1 MRWTA
6 SSRRTTQ
13 AAWGDVR
20 EKEVF
25 QALLNDEEAVIK
37 DLEKSYARALRDI
50 ETKIKILQADEMTQ
64 SKIYQVQYQKALK
77 AQIEGIMEKLHGDNY
92 TSVQQYLNECYKKSF
107 VGTMYALHGQGMPVL
122 APIDKDAAVR
132 AVMLDSHISGS
143 LYEAMGVDTKKLKQA
158 IRREISTGIS
168 TGASYDDIARNLRF
182 ATNAPL
188 ARTKTIVRTEGHR
201 VQQASA
207 ADARNEA
214 KKQGCDVLKQWD
226 STLDGNTRPTHR
238 ELDGQIRETDE
249 PFEVD
254 GKKADRP
261 GEFGRPEEDINCR
274 CVALTRARW
283 GLDESELQ
291 TMKDRA
297 KFFELDKTKNFQEFS
312 EKYLKIPEKTDT
324 IAAGVLP
331 QPIESTEKHYKELL
345 DSLKQISSNGNLVY
359 NPVMNQ
365 SNALS
370 ESEIISALAGGDRT
384 SGSCASVGLAYIG
397 QKQGWNVLDFRDGE
411 SRRFFAS
418 SYNLRTL
425 SMADGLKVLRAEG
438 ASSIT
443 VGNRL
448 LKMCE
453 NGKEYYL
460 SVGRHA
466 AIVRK
471 TDDGILQYLELQS
484 SSRSGWINFNGN
496 PRYTLKNRFGC
507 SQTSGSSANYDFMI
521 DLDDSDF
528 ETDDFRSLLG
538 YINTTENEQRKGSNG
553 TIK

>member
-1 MRWTA
+1 M
-6 SSRRTTQ
+6 
-13 AAWGDVR
+13 
-20 EKEVF
+20 
-25 QALLNDEEAVIK
+25 NDEEAVIK

-122 APIDKDAAVR
+122 APIDQDAAVR

-158 IRREISTGIS
+158 ILREISTGIS

-226 STLDGNTRPTHR
+226 STLDGNTRLTHR

-297 KFFELDKTKNFQEFS
+297 KFFGMDKTSSFTDFEK
-312 EKYLKIPEKTDT
+312 KYLKAADALKKQGESGIIKTDKQFGKKIGKHAIDYGLDPAKPEDRERMRKT
-324 IAAGVLP
+324 IDSICASPDAIAHGDWRG
-331 QPIESTEKHYKELL
+331 QP
-345 DSLKQISSNGNLVY
+345 
-359 NPVMNQ
+359 NPVKFYIKGNDVVVTSEDDTFITILKGGT
-365 SNALS
+365 SNARVKN
-370 ESEIISALAGGDRT
+370 A
-384 SGSCASVGLAYIG
+384 
-397 QKQGWNVLDFRDGE
+397 
-411 SRRFFAS
+411 RR
-418 SYNLRTL
+418 
-425 SMADGLKVLRAEG
+425 E
-438 ASSIT
+438 
-443 VGNRL
+443 
-448 LKMCE
+448 
-453 NGKEYYL
+453 
-460 SVGRHA
+460 
-466 AIVRK
+466 
-471 TDDGILQYLELQS
+471 
-484 SSRSGWINFNGN
+484 
-496 PRYTLKNRFGC
+496 
-507 SQTSGSSANYDFMI
+507 
-521 DLDDSDF
+521 
-528 ETDDFRSLLG
+528 
-538 YINTTENEQRKGSNG
+538 
-553 TIK
+553 

>member
-1 MRWTA
+1 M
-6 SSRRTTQ
+6 Q
-13 AAWGDVR
+13 VLKR

-122 APIDKDAAVR
+122 APIDQDAAVH

-283 GLDESELQ
+283 GLDETELE

-297 KFFELDKTKNFQEFS
+297 KFFGLDKTKNFQEFS

-331 QPIESTEKHYKELL
+331 QPIESNEKHYKELL

-359 NPVMNQ
+359 NPVMNH

-507 SQTSGSSANYDFMI
+507 SQTSGSSEKYDFMI

-528 ETDDFRSLLG
+528 ETDDFKSLLG
-538 YINTTENEQRKGSNG
+538 YINTAENEQRKGSNG

>member
-1 MRWTA
+1 MLK
-6 SSRRTTQ
+6 
-13 AAWGDVR
+13 R

-122 APIDKDAAVR
+122 APIDQDAAVH

-283 GLDESELQ
+283 GLDETELE

-297 KFFELDKTKNFQEFS
+297 KFFGLDKTKNFQEFS

-331 QPIESTEKHYKELL
+331 QPIESNEKHYKELL

-359 NPVMNQ
+359 NPVMNH

-507 SQTSGSSANYDFMI
+507 SQTSGASANYDFMI

-528 ETDDFRSLLG
+528 ETDDFKSLLG
-538 YINTTENEQRKGSNG
+538 YINTAENEQRKGSNG